1 MTALPTRTDTIALL
15 DQTIHQYFER
25 RINDATGIDPSYRLL
40 WETLY
45 GLIRSGGKRLRPQIT
60 LMAYAAFGG
69 KDSASMIPVA
79 AAQELLHFS
88 LLIHDDVIDRD
99 YTRYNTLN
107 IAGRY
112 KELYSKFL
120 PDVTDQVH
128 FAHSAAILA
137 GDLMLSGAHDLI
149 SLSDLSQQEKTI
161 AQQLLS
167 LSIFEV
173 AGGELLDTELSF
185 VPYTDGDALKIA
197 RYKTASYSFKVPLL
211 TGAKIAGITKR
222 EEEILSEFGLSLGT
236 AYQLVDDL
244 LGTFG
249 EETTTGKST
258 TSDINEG
265 KRTFMVEQAV
275 NAMTIVEKDR
285 FDTFFGNQNAT
296 PDEVEDIKQLFVST
310 GAKTKTER
318 MIKDYA
324 QKAHSALTQLSL
336 DEYHHKEFSDL
347 VHKVTERAY

>member
-1 MTALPTRTDTIALL
+1 MLSTQTDTIILL
-15 DQTIHQYFER
+15 DQTIQQYFEKC
-25 RINDATGIDPSYRLL
+25 INEATDIDASYRLL

-60 LMAYAAFGG
+60 LMAYDAFGG
-69 KDSASMIPVA
+69 KDSRDMIPIA

-120 PDVTDQVH
+120 TDSSEQVH

-149 SLSDLSQQEKTI
+149 TSSELSQKEKMI
-161 AQQLLS
+161 AGQLLS

-197 RYKTASYSFKVPLL
+197 RYKTAGYSFKVPLL
-211 TGAKIAGITKR
+211 TGARIAGITK
-222 EEEILSEFGLSLGT
+222 EKEAILGEFGTALGI

-249 EETTTGKST
+249 EEETTGKST
-258 TSDINEG
+258 TSDITEG

-285 FDTFFGNQNAT
+285 FDKSFGNHAAS
-296 PDEVEDIKQLFVST
+296 PSEVEDIKQLFVST
-310 GAKTKTER
+310 GAKTKTEQV
-318 MIKDYA
+318 IKDYA
-324 QKAHSALTQLSL
+324 SQAYAALEILDL
-336 DEYHHKEFSDL
+336 DEHHHKAFSDL
-347 VHKVTERAY
+347 IHKVTERAY

>member
-1 MTALPTRTDTIALL
+1 MTVLPAQADTMTLL
-15 DQTIHQYFER
+15 DQTIHRYFEKC
-25 RINDATGIDPSYRLL
+25 INEATDIDASYRLL

-60 LMAYAAFGG
+60 LMAYEAFGG
-69 KDSASMIPVA
+69 KDSEGMIPVA

-120 PDVTDQVH
+120 PDAVDQVH
-128 FAHSAAILA
+128 FAHSTAILA
-137 GDLMLSGAHDLI
+137 GDLMLSGAHELI
-149 SLSDLSQQEKTI
+149 ALSDLSQNEKTI
-161 AQQLLS
+161 AAQLLAR
-167 LSIFEV
+167 SIFEV

-197 RYKTASYSFKVPLL
+197 HYKTAGYSFKVPLL
-211 TGAKIAGITKR
+211 TGARIAGIPKDKEAT
-222 EEEILSEFGLSLGT
+222 LSEFGLALGT

-249 EETTTGKST
+249 EEETTGKST
-258 TSDINEG
+258 TSDITEG

-275 NAMTIVEKDR
+275 NAMTILEKDR
-285 FDTFFGNQNAT
+285 FDKYFGNHSAT
-296 PDEVEDIKQLFVST
+296 PSEVEDIKQLFIST
-310 GAKTKTER
+310 GAKTKTEQI
-318 MIKDYA
+318 IKNYA
-324 QKAHSALTQLSL
+324 SQAYATLEKLNL
-336 DEYHHKEFSDL
+336 DEQYHKAFSDL
-347 VHKVTERAY
+347 IHKVTERAY